1 MESWPGSYNE
11 PGRTSIQARAE
22 RGAGCPWPCS
32 RARHRREAKAPEE
45 PEVMPRKVPH
55 PISRTTA
62 TLEGLLPKR
71 YRLLCD
77 GYRRHPRGAA
87 RRCRGRWRGAAGDAV
102 VVAPPFTV
110 EQVHIDAIAPALNAA
125 LDAVESRLRG

>member
-1 MESWPGSYNE
+1 
-11 PGRTSIQARAE
+11 
-22 RGAGCPWPCS
+22 
-32 RARHRREAKAPEE
+32 
-45 PEVMPRKVPH
+45 MPRKVPR

-62 TLEGLLPKR
+62 TLEGLLAER

-77 GYRRHPRGAA
+77 GYRRHPRG
-87 RRCRGRWRGAAGDAV
+87 RGTAVQGAVAGSRGDAV